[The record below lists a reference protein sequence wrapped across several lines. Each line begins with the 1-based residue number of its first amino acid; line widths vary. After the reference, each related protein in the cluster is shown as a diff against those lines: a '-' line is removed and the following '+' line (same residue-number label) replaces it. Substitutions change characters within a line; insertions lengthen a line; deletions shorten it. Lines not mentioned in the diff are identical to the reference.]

1 MRITE
6 VLRLKGDE
14 VATLSPEATVRELLA
29 VLAERRIGAVVVSR
43 DGRHVEGIVSE
54 RDVVRRLHGADQD
67 AVSALL
73 AGPLAAIMTTEV
85 RTCEPGDKLEDLM
98 AAMTEHRVRHIPVL
112 VDGELAGLV
121 SIGDVVKHRL
131 AEVQAERDHLT
142 AYITG

>member
-14 VATLSPEATVRELLA
+14 VATLSPDATVRELLA
-29 VLAERRIGAVVVSR
+29 LLAERRIGAVVVST
-43 DGRHVEGIVSE
+43 DGRHVDGIVSE
-54 RDVVRRLHGADQD
+54 RDVVRRLHGADQE
-67 AVSALL
+67 AVGALL
-73 AGPLAAIMTTEV
+73 SGPLTAIMTTEV
-85 RTCEPGDKLEDLM
+85 RTCEPGDRLEDLM

-131 AEVQAERDHLT
+131 AEVQAERDQLT